1 MIIRFL
7 FCFFMLSVMIFP
19 AHAVVDVSI
28 GDDEKPIF
36 AYFRLIERLPDFEY
50 WVKNSSRY
58 IKSTTEQSRD
68 FAYDSE
74 MKRLQW
80 GFGTYDETK
89 EFLRIRA
96 PVELRL
102 SKDEAGK
109 HRLHFTLVGFE
120 NSEFPFFPFSYG
132 QMSVALLI
140 KDLDRFNNLKIS
152 DVNYSRVSSHFEDQ
166 DVLRAYVKIRVR
178 PLSADV
184 SEPIVIDNEHFW
196 GLSGDIAYFSYEL
209 EDAQRLVSY
218 TAPWYLSKS
227 ENELLDLLG
236 E

>member
-1 MIIRFL
+1 MVIRFL
-7 FCFFMLSVMIFP
+7 FCFFMLGAIAFP
-19 AHAVVDVSI
+19 AHAVVNVTI
-28 GDDEKPIF
+28 AEDEKPIF
-36 AYFRLIERLPDFEY
+36 AFFRLIERIPDFEY

-58 IKSTTEQSRD
+58 MKTTTKESRD

-74 MKRLQW
+74 MRRLQW
-80 GFGTYDETK
+80 GFGNYDEK
-89 EFLRIRA
+89 KDFLKIRA
-96 PVELRL
+96 PVDLSL
-102 SKDEAGK
+102 SKDNAGN

-140 KDLDRFNNLKIS
+140 KDLERFNNLKIS
-152 DVNYSRVSSHFEDQ
+152 DVNYKRVSAHFEEQ
-166 DVLRAYVKIRVR
+166 DHLRAYVKIRIR
-178 PLSADV
+178 PLSADI
-184 SEPIVIDNEHFW
+184 SEPIVIDDTHFW

-227 ENELLDLLG
+227 ENELLNLLG